1 MKRIIALCMVIAVLA
16 IGIAPV
22 AAQDALI
29 DSACL
34 VTDEGRINDGSFNQ
48 FAYEGLLQAEDE
60 FDLEIT
66 FIETAATT
74 DYEQNISTC
83 IDEGFD
89 AVVTVGFLMETVTRE
104 LAEANP
110 DTFFIGVDQFHAD
123 GPANLAG
130 SQFREDQMGYAVGVM
145 AALMTESNVIGG
157 VFGREIPPVVKF
169 RNGYEAGIAA
179 TNPDA
184 EILGVYIDSFVAPE
198 RGQSA
203 AEQFLGEGADVIFGG
218 GGQTGNGGILYAA
231 QQGALVI
238 GVDQDQY
245 FTIFGAGETPGAE
258 NIMTSAVK
266 RVDSA
271 VFLLLE

>member
-1 MKRIIALCMVIAVLA
+1 
-16 IGIAPV
+16 
-22 AAQDALI
+22 
-29 DSACL
+29 
-34 VTDEGRINDGSFNQ
+34 
-48 FAYEGLLQAEDE
+48 
-60 FDLEIT
+60 
-66 FIETAATT
+66 
-74 DYEQNISTC
+74 
-83 IDEGFD
+83 
-89 AVVTVGFLMETVTRE
+89 
-104 LAEANP
+104 
-110 DTFFIGVDQFHAD
+110 D
-123 GPANLAG
+123 GPENLAG

-145 AALMTESNVIGG
+145 AALMTESGVVGG

-169 RNGYEAGIAA
+169 RNGYENGIRA
-179 TNPDA
+179 TDPEI

-271 VFLLLE
+271 VFQLIEALVEGGEDWPGGDVFIGNVANGAVGVAPPNDAEVPQEVLDAVDEVLEAIAEGELETGVDPVTGELLDMEMMDDEMMATEEAS